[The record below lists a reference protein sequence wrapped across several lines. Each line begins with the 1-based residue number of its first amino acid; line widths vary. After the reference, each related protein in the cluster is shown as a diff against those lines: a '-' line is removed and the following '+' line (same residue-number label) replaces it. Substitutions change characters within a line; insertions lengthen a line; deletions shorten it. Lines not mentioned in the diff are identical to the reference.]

1 MPHVHQINVSDG
13 GVPKLP
19 VERAFVSQD
28 GVGGD
33 RQNDRKHHGG
43 PRQTVC
49 LYSVEVINALQAEGH
64 PIEAGSAGENL
75 TLSGLDWGGLR
86 DGDQFRI
93 GQDLVIEITDPAT
106 PCAKNARW
114 FVDGDYSRMSDVL
127 HPGSSRMYARVIEPG
142 NVETGDEVVR
152 VS

>member
-19 VERAFVSQD
+19 VERAFVSHD
-28 GVGGD
+28 GVAGD

-49 LYSVEVINALQAEGH
+49 IYSVEVISALQAEGH

-75 TLSGLDWGGLR
+75 TLSGLDWGSLR
-86 DGDQFRI
+86 DGDQLRI

-114 FVDGDYSRMSDVL
+114 FVDGDYGRMSDVL